1 MAVYKPTQC
10 YPYLTAVDMKVGSE
24 PVYFTCKVNTSNKN
38 ITGYKVILLDG
49 ANNIVFSGG
58 SKPSGAD
65 EFMEQISPLSELAEI
80 TVEPNINTGVND
92 TYIQIPLVQAFDE
105 MLLLSFNCIYY
116 HSDTETWT
124 DCYNQE
130 VKIKNN
136 GTTYKWK
143 IMLFQGTNGVIVN
156 DTVAPYSSNYEN
168 IDASE
173 YDLVIASGTVCGTTS
188 QRLQIPPSDEILIQK
203 WVQLAYQTGAGYEHV
218 GSRGNIKSYDATLG
232 HIYPVSDW
240 MDAKILNSNRATHCC
255 IYKHSNNADDIPTTD
270 IVKYGFTTTV
280 TFNNTTNNIPK
291 GLTFSVGGVS
301 YTVEK
306 GDLILLMGQGTP
318 ANPERAKMNGVWVAD
333 STTWGRS
340 GNFKDWASYLG
351 RIIYVGGTVGG
362 DDSNGTVGRNY
373 MSQASY
379 GGTLY
384 TPLMSNLSS
393 SSSLYFTEEQPLT
406 LYPELL
412 EDSVQYRTTSSG
424 VPAADLTTVDGYE
437 VQTGDIILAST
448 GIYQRESSSW
458 TKIKDIDSNKY
469 YYVAQGQIKGCK
481 TYKGWSTVSYDLC
494 YGQLSYNSTG
504 QTYIAQNVNLE
515 PGQRLFFTN
524 AEDGVL
530 LADGTIQNY
539 ITINSI
545 DKDMWWIRHETLA
558 EPLSS
563 TDPYTYNIQ
572 TYFNT
577 SDETAFYAY
586 DAPSLDLNIEST
598 ASVDL
603 VATTVEG
610 STAYLSS
617 LPAYSTQLIDGQ
629 TINNNTSALGIGTV
643 DGQEQIGVYTASLEE
658 IGDGGESTIPTID
671 YLYSSGSTLQQM
683 PYLVDVME
691 TASCPTSSGI
701 IIDGYTLTVGSY
713 VFGWCTQY
721 GGLGVYEVTELVDAV
736 TYTLSPL
743 VTVNTNRDYIVYIKN
758 GTQYGHRFY
767 RVTTTPSNYT
777 MRTQVSLTFDGVA
790 FDQMP
795 ANSTFYGYYPG
806 DYGNEAATRGI
817 RKYRKTPDG
826 SIPYMDLDGSSTSSI
841 GSTAVQ
847 QGATYKNK
855 IVRLNGRSISIVN
868 QTETETAFA
877 ITWTPADSFDEKSA
891 FYIRNGNQYGGRTV
905 TIGTDANNNRKYI
918 QDGLTSVGIDN
929 IYEVTLTNKEGSFSV
944 PVLYKG
950 TVNTRFISLVG
961 EYVQSQSASWMSYRW
976 LLADQN
982 GQVIQD
988 TGRHFA
994 GEMKVSFYGL
1004 MENQTYYA
1012 VLIVEDQLGNSLMSC
1027 AEIYSRFDPQDLE
1040 IDFKAKYDCNI
1051 YGVVLSI
1058 KDMGYILPYQ
1068 TDAEVATAYV
1078 SPDESLTYRN
1088 ISRNLMRI
1096 SGSNGSMFANIN
1108 GDANKNGVKYKY
1120 YFGYGETITP
1130 IENKL
1135 LTEEDSGTTFRMVT
1149 RLDANYRG
1157 RIVRFAAQ
1165 TYKIINGQPVT
1176 DPDDPEFEL
1185 KYLVIDI
1192 IAPDDFT
1199 SPTNRVLDYDNLN
1212 STTSTLNPD
1221 RHQLYANVGYTTADP
1236 MDSSASITAL
1246 CSLVPIYTCW
1256 EPLSNNQI
1264 SNPQIHYYR
1273 QFNAAQS
1280 YDRDGNWENHFTDE
1294 YVNATKIRL
1303 GGKLYG
1309 PLDMNINSDKPLNPC
1324 CLVIDFEDPDN
1335 GDSIWEDTFSGVLPE
1350 SVTVGGITY
1359 DTTVQ
1364 RKEYGVVVY
1373 LDSDVDNQCKWKDDI
1388 NGSTQYWTDEATGVK
1403 PFAIVKRHPPVAFTA
1418 DGSIVQYGF
1427 DIRLQG
1433 YDGLSNLVASTTGA
1447 TTVFEEGEDK
1457 ISIQVER
1464 IVGSNTLMNR
1474 SVASESE

>member
-58 SKPSGAD
+58 SKSSGAD

-306 GDLILLMGQGTP
+306 GDLILLMGQGTL
-318 ANPERAKMNGVWVAD
+318 ANPDRAKMNGVWVAD

-393 SSSLYFTEEQPLT
+393 SSSLYFTEEQPLV
-406 LYPELL
+406 LYPEQL
-412 EDSVQYRTTSSG
+412 EDSVQYRTTSSDA
-424 VPAADLTTVDGYE
+424 PAADLTTVDGYE

-458 TKIKDIDSNKY
+458 IKIKDIDSNKY
-469 YYVAQGQIKGCK
+469 YYVAQGETKGCK

-530 LADGTIQNY
+530 LANGTIQNY

-610 STAYLSS
+610 STAYLAS

-629 TINNNTSALGIGTV
+629 LVNNNTAALGIGTV

-683 PYLVDVME
+683 PYVVDVME

-701 IIDGYTLTVGSY
+701 IIDGYTLTVGSR

-826 SIPYMDLDGSSTSSI
+826 SIPYTDLDGSSTSSI
-841 GSTAVQ
+841 SSTAVQ
-847 QGATYKNK
+847 QGAAYKNK
-855 IVRLNGRSISIVN
+855 IVRLNRRSISIVN

-877 ITWTPADSFDEKSA
+877 INWTPVDSFDEKSA
-891 FYIRNGNQYGGRTV
+891 FYIRNGNQYGGRTI
-905 TIGTDANNNRKYI
+905 TIGTDANSGRKYI

-961 EYVQSQSASWMSYRW
+961 EYVQAQSASWMSYRW

-982 GQVIQD
+982 GSVIQD

-994 GEMKVSFYGL
+994 GEMKVAFYGL
-1004 MENQTYYA
+1004 MEKQTYYA

-1027 AEIYSRFDPQDLE
+1027 AEIYADFTSEDLE
-1040 IDFKAKYDCNI
+1040 LNFKAQYDCNI
-1051 YGVVLSI
+1051 HGVVLSVQ
-1058 KDMGYILPYQ
+1058 DMGYILPYKDDS
-1068 TDAEVATAYV
+1068 TNIVTAYTPTDG
-1078 SPDESLTYRN
+1078 SMTYRN
-1088 ISRNLMRI
+1088 LQNSNIMKI

-1108 GDANKNGVKYKY
+1108 GDANQNGAKYKY
-1120 YFGYGETITP
+1120 YFGYNETITSTDSL
-1130 IENKL
+1130 L
-1135 LTEEDSGTTFRMVT
+1135 LTDDDGATSFRMVT

-1157 RIVRFAAQ
+1157 RILRFAAEVPQ
-1165 TYKIINGQPVT
+1165 ESGT
-1176 DPDDPEFEL
+1176 

-1192 IAPDDFT
+1192 TLPDDFT
-1199 SPTNRVLDYDNLN
+1199 NSSTRILNYDNATLSADNLN
-1212 STTSTLNPD
+1212 PVRNTM
-1221 RHQLYANVGYTTADP
+1221 RCFIGY
-1236 MDSSASITAL
+1236 SSAPMGDNDNAL
-1246 CSLVPIYTCW
+1246 ANDILLYTCW
-1256 EPLSNNQI
+1256 PDSGTNGYDIQ
-1264 SNPQIHYYR
+1264 NPNIHYYR
-1273 QFNAAQS
+1273 QFNAALDS
-1280 YDRDGNWENHFTDE
+1280 NGDWTNHYTHE
-1294 YVNATKIRL
+1294 YVNTNKITI
-1303 GGKLYG
+1303 GGESYQPIDG
-1309 PLDMNINSDKPLNPC
+1309 PYNSMRPINPC
-1324 CLVIDFEDPDN
+1324 CLVLDPTDIVHN
-1335 GDSIWEDTFSGVLPE
+1335 GDSIWEDNEVDLIPE
-1350 SVTVGGITY
+1350 TY
-1359 DTTVQ
+1359 PIQ
-1364 RKEYGVVVY
+1364 RAEYGRVIK
-1373 LDSDVDNQCKWKDDI
+1373 LS
-1388 NGSTQYWTDEATGVK
+1388 NGNPVPHTWEDETTGTQYWTDYAEGQA
-1403 PFAIVKRHPPVAFTA
+1403 PFVVVKRHPPVAFTNG
-1418 DGSIVQYGF
+1418 GSKVQFGF
-1427 DIRLQG
+1427 DIRMRG
-1433 YDGLSNLVASTTGA
+1433 YDNLGSLAASTSGS
-1447 TTVFEEGEDK
+1447 TTTFSYNSTDTIAITVQQ
-1457 ISIQVER
+1457 II
-1464 IVGSNTLMNR
+1464 GSTTSSNR
-1474 SVASESE
+1474 SITPESE